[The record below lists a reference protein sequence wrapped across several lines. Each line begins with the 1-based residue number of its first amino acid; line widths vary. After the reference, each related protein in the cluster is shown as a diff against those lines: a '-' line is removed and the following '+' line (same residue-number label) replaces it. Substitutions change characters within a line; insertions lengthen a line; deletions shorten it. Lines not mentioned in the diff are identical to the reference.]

1 MPPVSSKVIFVLVAS
16 LGFAGCV
23 RKPWS
28 PKNYQTNESLYV
40 ASKQRLDRGKLD
52 DAIAGFEQ
60 LTLDLPARD
69 TLLSRAHYWLGTAHE
84 RKGEHILA
92 AQSFTHLMESFPD
105 DTLADDALLLA
116 GKSYRKLWRKSY
128 LDPQYGESALST
140 FNTLLALYPN
150 SDKRAEAEQNVR
162 ALETQFAKKDFET
175 GNHYFRR
182 KAYDSAILYFK
193 DVVGKYPATDW
204 SRKSQLRLVKAY
216 EAIAYRADRDE
227 ICAALHANFP
237 TDREVRTTCGAVPVT
252 AVTPAAPPT
261 TTPAVMPAVRPD
273 STPAPAPTTTPA
285 PAPVPPVTP
294 AP

>member
-1 MPPVSSKVIFVLVAS
+1 MPPVSRVSIVLLVSLAFV
-16 LGFAGCV
+16 GCV

-40 ASKQRLDRGKLD
+40 ASKQRLDRGKID

-69 TLLSRAHYWLGTAHE
+69 TLLSRAHYWLGVAHE

-92 AQSFTHLMESFPD
+92 AQSFTRLMESFPD

-150 SDKRAEAEQNVR
+150 SDKRDEAEKNVR
-162 ALETQFAKKDFET
+162 ELETQFAKKDYET

-204 SRKSQLRLVKAY
+204 ARKAQLRLVKSY
-216 EAIAYRADRDE
+216 DAIAYRADRDE
-227 ICAALHANFP
+227 VCTSLRERFP
-237 TDREVRTTCGAVPVT
+237 SDREVRQACGT
-252 AVTPAAPPT
+252 APATAAAPTLPPPT
-261 TTPAVMPAVRPD
+261 SPTP
-273 STPAPAPTTTPA
+273 
-285 PAPVPPVTP
+285 
-294 AP
+294 

>member
-1 MPPVSSKVIFVLVAS
+1 MPPLSRVFIVLLAS
-16 LGFAGCV
+16 LVFVGCV

-69 TLLSRAHYWLGTAHE
+69 TLLSRAHYWLGVAHE

-92 AQSFTHLMESFPD
+92 AQSFTRLMESFPD

-116 GKSYRKLWRKSY
+116 GKSYRRLWRKSY

-150 SDKRAEAEQNVR
+150 SDKRDEAEKNVR
-162 ALETQFAKKDFET
+162 ELQTQFAKKDYET

-182 KAYDSAILYFK
+182 KAFDSAILYFK
-193 DVVGKYPATDW
+193 DVVAKYPATDW
-204 SRKSQLRLVKAY
+204 ARKAQLRLVKAY
-216 EAIAYRADRDE
+216 DAIAYRADRDE
-227 ICAALHANFP
+227 VCTSLRERFP
-237 TDREVRTTCGAVPVT
+237 ADREVRAACG
-252 AVTPAAPPT
+252 
-261 TTPAVMPAVRPD
+261 TTPATA
-273 STPAPAPTTTPA
+273 AAPTPPSTSPTP
-285 PAPVPPVTP
+285 
-294 AP
+294 

>member
-1 MPPVSSKVIFVLVAS
+1 MPPLSKVIFAFVLS
-16 LGFAGCV
+16 LVFVGCV

-40 ASKQRLDRGKLD
+40 AAKQRLDRGKLD

-69 TLLSRAHYWLGTAHE
+69 TLLSRAHYWLGVAHE

-92 AQSFTHLMESFPD
+92 AQSFTRLMESFPD
-105 DTLADDALLLA
+105 DSLADDALILA

-150 SDKRAEAEQNVR
+150 SDKRAEAEKNVSE
-162 ALETQFAKKDFET
+162 LETQFAKKDFET

-193 DVVGKYPATDW
+193 DVVGKYPTTDW
-204 SRKSQLRLVKAY
+204 ARRAQLRLVKAY
-216 EAIAYRADRDE
+216 DAIAYRADRDE
-227 ICAALHANFP
+227 VCAALHANFP
-237 TDREVRTTCGAVPVT
+237 TDREVRATCGA
-252 AVTPAAPPT
+252 
-261 TTPAVMPAVRPD
+261 
-273 STPAPAPTTTPA
+273 APATAATPSAVPLPPATPTP
-285 PAPVPPVTP
+285 
-294 AP
+294 

>member
-1 MPPVSSKVIFVLVAS
+1 MSPLSRFLFVFVLS
-16 LGFAGCV
+16 LVFVGCV

-28 PKNYQTNESLYV
+28 PKNYTSNESLYV
-40 ASKQRLDRGKLD
+40 ASKQRYDRGKLD

-69 TLLSRAHYWLGTAHE
+69 TLLSRAHYWLGMAHE

-140 FNTLLALYPN
+140 LNTLLALYPN
-150 SDKRAEAEQNVR
+150 SDKRAEAEKNVR
-162 ALETQFAKKDFET
+162 ELETQFAKKDYET

-193 DVVGKYPATDW
+193 DVVGKYPTTDW
-204 SRKSQLRLVKAY
+204 SRKAQLRLVKAY
-216 EAIAYRADRDE
+216 NAIAYRADRDE
-227 ICAALHANFP
+227 VCAALHANYP
-237 TDREVRTTCGAVPVT
+237 TDREVRETCGPAPATVASPT
-252 AVTPAAPPT
+252 PTPAVTP
-261 TTPAVMPAVRPD
+261 TP
-273 STPAPAPTTTPA
+273 
-285 PAPVPPVTP
+285 
-294 AP
+294 